1 MDVATTIVDWVF
13 LIGLFLAAA
22 KIVFDLYEH
31 GNLDNR
37 VAALAILSGIL
48 YAFVLYFRYAA

>member
-13 LIGLFLAAA
+13 LIGLFFAAA
-22 KIVFDLYEH
+22 KIGFDLYEH
-31 GNLDNR
+31 GDFDNR
-37 VAALAILSGIL
+37 VALLAILSGVL